1 MLLAFSRT
9 PAMPQ
14 PPRHARDRDFAA
26 WALGQARAVRDGLYE
41 LVDREILANE
51 LERLVSRERSE
62 INRRIEALTVQLL
75 MWTLQ
80 PAVRTEALRAAILE
94 SRTGIEMMLRAS
106 PSLQGAVEDALPRSY
121 AGALDAVAEAGIPRT
136 SFPAEPV
143 FTLEQLLDRHFW
155 PGSMFGGKAF
165 MF

>member
-1 MLLAFSRT
+1 
-9 PAMPQ
+9 
-14 PPRHARDRDFAA
+14 
-26 WALGQARAVRDGLYE
+26 
-41 LVDREILANE
+41 
-51 LERLVSRERSE
+51 
-62 INRRIEALTVQLL
+62 

>member
-1 MLLAFSRT
+1 MA
-9 PAMPQ
+9 Q

-26 WALGQARAVRDGLYE
+26 WALGQARAVREGLYE
-41 LVDREILANE
+41 LLDREILANE

-75 MWTLQ
+75 MWVVQ
-80 PAVRTEALRAAILE
+80 PAVRTEGLRTAILE
-94 SRTGIEMMLRAS
+94 SRTGVEMMLRAS
-106 PSLQGAVEDALPRSY
+106 PSLQGAVEDALPRTY
-121 AGALDAVAEAGIPRT
+121 AAAIDAVTEAGLPRA
-136 SFPAEPV
+136 SFPPEPV

>member
-1 MLLAFSRT
+1 MA
-9 PAMPQ
+9 Q

-26 WALGQARAVRDGLYE
+26 WALAQARAVRDGLFE
-41 LVDREILANE
+41 LLDREILANE

-75 MWTLQ
+75 MWTVQ

-106 PSLQGAVEDALPRSY
+106 PSLQGAVADALPRSY
-121 AGALDAVAEAGIPRT
+121 AAALDAVSEAGLPRNT
-136 SFPAEPV
+136 FPAEPV
-143 FTLEQLLDRHFW
+143 FTLEQLVNRQFW